1 MQQSELD
8 IPIYRLR
15 PSNKSWLLCPGSIQ
29 ASEGIPD
36 ETTDAAE
43 LGTALHELAELCL
56 KQGVSPDSYIGY
68 KMNQEWDITQERSD
82 IAAYYV
88 DWVNNEPGTKQY
100 ELPVTMENYAPGC
113 RGTADAVI
121 EHTDT
126 LTVADLKSGMG
137 RVNATDNTQLM
148 LYGLGAL
155 NDIADHSFIDTIR
168 LVIVQP
174 RLDHID
180 QWYIKKD
187 ELIKWGHE
195 VVRPA
200 AAKTM
205 AADPEFNPSPEA
217 CQWCKAR
224 TVCKALA
231 QQQLEIAQNSFED
244 LDAPIVVT
252 TPHSMSIDEIGKL
265 LPKLDPLIAWAQ
277 AIKKRARSLAIDG
290 SIVPGHKLVSGRANR
305 RWKDETVAAETLT
318 NIFGDEAFTRKLI
331 SPSQLEKLDKEKALE
346 LLELWEKPVG
356 ALSLV
361 PEDDPRPAQNT
372 DLNFDEIG
380 AD

>member
-1 MQQSELD
+1 M
-8 IPIYRLR
+8 
-15 PSNKSWLLCPGSIQ
+15 
-29 ASEGIPD
+29 
-36 ETTDAAE
+36 
-43 LGTALHELAELCL
+43 
-56 KQGVSPDSYIGY
+56 
-68 KMNQEWDITQERSD
+68 
-82 IAAYYV
+82 
-88 DWVNNEPGTKQY
+88 KQY
-100 ELPVTMENYAPGC
+100 ELRVSMENYAPGC
-113 RGTADAVI
+113 RGTADTVI
-121 EHTDT
+121 QHEDT
-126 LTVADLKSGMG
+126 LSIIDLKTG
-137 RVNATDNTQLM
+137 RIKVDAKDNTQLM

-205 AADPEFNPSPEA
+205 AADPEFNPSPAA

-244 LDAPIVVT
+244 LDAPLVVT
-252 TPHSMSIDEIGKL
+252 TPHSMDIDEIGKL

-380 AD
+380 EN